1 MPRYELSIR
10 LNEGIFRRR
19 DALVTPWTRAENNSG
34 ACLFRKSTFE
44 RGQFSPTSSAHRHS
58 IANPGFLF
66 HRSDRPRSTDE
77 PARGW
82 KMTHIALGL
91 FISLVSSF
99 FVAAQQRVES
109 RQEQRCGAYW
119 TNLIKNEAV
128 EATTADEIQ
137 ELINTYWSSGGA
149 CDSWGHRWLAKWA
162 VFSFGMKASE
172 LWDDLNRDQQEQVEE
187 ILLDAIDESTFFLGF
202 SCGIRKGDTCSEDYV
217 SMVIIL
223 ALVKNLFPHVAQQAA
238 AIDEFEEK
246 YINLTFSD
254 EHGYLGLIRE
264 QKPWDSEVEVKLY
277 NHGEESPVYALCLMT
292 GMNNAIFT
300 YQIANKRAPQY
311 YEHPNQ
317 LPLFRWAQS
326 KAAADGSEFL
336 YTCHR
341 VGGKA
346 VSCNDSGIS
355 DTNPHVVPGG
365 RFIGHAA
372 SLEGYSFVEFDDSEA
387 AGNYDIG
394 RYYFYQTW
402 NPKPYPFVRSTD

>member
-1 MPRYELSIR
+1 MPQNEPSTRLS
-10 LNEGIFRRR
+10 EGIFRRR
-19 DALVTPWTRAENNSG
+19 NALVTPGTRAENYSG
-34 ACLFRKSTFE
+34 VFEIQKSTGE
-44 RGQFSPTSSAHRHS
+44 RGQFSPTSVAHRQS
-58 IANPGFLF
+58 IANPEIMLD
-66 HRSDRPRSTDE
+66 RSDQRRRTDA
-77 PARGW
+77 PTRGR
-82 KMTHIALGL
+82 KTKHIALGL
-91 FISLVSSF
+91 FICLASSSF
-99 FVAAQQRVES
+99 VVAQQRVES
-109 RQEQRCGAYW
+109 RREQRCGSYW
-119 TNLIKNEAV
+119 TNRIKNEAV
-128 EATTADEIQ
+128 EATSADEIQ
-137 ELINTYWSSGGA
+137 DLIDTYWSSGGF

-162 VFSFGMKASE
+162 VFAFGMKASE
-172 LWDDLNRDQQEQVEE
+172 LWDDLNRDQQKKVEE

-217 SMVIIL
+217 SMVIMM
-223 ALVKNLFPHVAQQAA
+223 ALVKNLFPHVAQQAD

-264 QKPWDSEVEVKLY
+264 KKPWDSEEEVKLY
-277 NHGEESPVYALCLMT
+277 NHGEESPVYALYLMT

-326 KAAADGSEFL
+326 KASADGSEFL

-341 VGGKA
+341 VGGEV

-365 RFIGHAA
+365 RFIGHTA
-372 SLEGYSFVEFDDSEA
+372 SLEGYSFVEFDDSKA

-394 RYYFYQTW
+394 RYHFYHAW
-402 NPKPYPFVRSTD
+402 NPKPYPFVRGSD